1 MFHFH
6 FLLPHL
12 RYDPRFFLPLLCHL
26 CSPGSY
32 VDRHLSLVEKGALP
46 LAMAALSSG
55 DADMRRA
62 GYLAIARIYQV
73 KFKFEFGKKMIFLF
87 CGK

>member
-1 MFHFH
+1 MHVSFSFS
-6 FLLPHL
+6 LC